1 VSGVFAALDTL
12 RARRVVVTTPYL
24 DEVNQIEVDYMEG
37 LGYEVL
43 DLVGMGITNDADM
56 VRVTPG
62 YIRDLAISIDR
73 PDADAIFVSCGALR
87 TVKVIDEIEEAT
99 GKPCVASNQA
109 MLWHCL
115 RLAGIDDQLVGL
127 GRLFRE
133 H

>member
-1 VSGVFAALDTL
+1 
-12 RARRVVVTTPYL
+12 VVTTPYL

-87 TVKVIDEIEEAT
+87 TVEVIDEIEEAT